1 MVVVIVLG
9 LVQPGG
15 TPQLSAQTLADPA
28 VAPPLGVTAP
38 VLTAPALAAP
48 ADGRSAPPDPA
59 AALASLR
66 TATTSVQRID
76 QASLVGLPLEQLAGS
91 VSDLDRQMAAVGA
104 LAEAARQ
111 DLAVAEVDRD
121 HLARAV
127 ADTQRRIDDLR
138 AEVADQAIDL
148 YISPRADALDA
159 FVGSSDLD
167 VSVRRQGLM
176 RTLIEANRTAVDR
189 LEVAK
194 QDLLALQTNLED
206 AERRQVQL
214 AEQLDA
220 ADERLGAAA
229 SARTKVAVG
238 LAARIAALDHEIV
251 GLEAGQP
258 QLLRIVSQAELEAEE
273 QASRRL
279 SDPIDAAITSEYGP
293 RWGRMHFGVDFESD
307 IGVPVM
313 AAKGGVVLEADWIAG
328 YGQTVVIDHGGG
340 LTTLY
345 AHLSEFDVAAG
356 QRVERGA
363 LVGAVG
369 VTGNSTGPH
378 LHFET
383 REGNQPVD
391 PRKYLS

>member
-59 AALASLR
+59 AALASPR

-159 FVGSSDLD
+159 LMGSSDLD